1 MFLFCFNFLLIFRV
15 FCGIGKDE
23 DGNLPAEELKRKI
36 ERLSRQ
42 SAQMLTQLALS
53 DLQLRALNMGQD
65 RFRRRLWILPH
76 AGGVYLEAMESGE
89 ANAGP
94 LVTWDGKPAPPIG
107 PRRSSADDQDPA
119 DAKVKS
125 EEPISNESVQP
136 ETEQKV
142 EPMEEEEILPAAVKT
157 EESACHPVKIEQDAV
172 PSDDVEMKEEAE
184 DVTEPLPVLW
194 FSLLPR
200 TPCDVHQS
208 PAGKSNS
215 GFSDGEEESD
225 GLASKKKEE
234 SAAKEEAEKIVMQPI
249 PEGISRLFFKLFR
262 TKTFICF
269 LN

>member
-1 MFLFCFNFLLIFRV
+1 MAN
-15 FCGIGKDE
+15 
-23 DGNLPAEELKRKI
+23 
-36 ERLSRQ
+36 RLHR
-42 SAQMLTQLALS
+42 
-53 DLQLRALNMGQD
+53 
-65 RFRRRLWILPH
+65 
-76 AGGVYLEAMESGE
+76 
-89 ANAGP
+89 
-94 LVTWDGKPAPPIG
+94 
-107 PRRSSADDQDPA
+107 SADDQEPEEP

-125 EEPISNESVQP
+125 EEPISNESIQP

-142 EPMEEEEILPAAVKT
+142 EPMEEEEILPASVKT